1 MYDLSNNN
9 LGLDDEDP
17 TTPPSSFIQYFTT
30 SVFYKKEYA
39 LIDKYVSSVREA
51 LKNCIFYDNLLI
63 SIATLPNYDINFYD
77 KALIIDTRT
86 HLQVIM
92 TKIKINCSSI
102 SFIFNGKVDKRYFK
116 FNKIH

>member
-51 LKNCIFYDNLLI
+51 LKKLYILWQPANFNCHP
-63 SIATLPNYDINFYD
+63 T
-77 KALIIDTRT
+77 
-86 HLQVIM
+86 
-92 TKIKINCSSI
+92 
-102 SFIFNGKVDKRYFK
+102 
-116 FNKIH
+116 